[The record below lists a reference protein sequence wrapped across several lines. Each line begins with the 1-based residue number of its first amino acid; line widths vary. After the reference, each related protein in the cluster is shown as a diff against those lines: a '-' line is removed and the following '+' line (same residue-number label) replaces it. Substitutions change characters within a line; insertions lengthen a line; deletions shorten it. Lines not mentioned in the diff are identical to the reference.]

1 MGLFVRNEPVENSQH
16 ALAVLVDPIQIRPK
30 CTLKVLGFHPFVD
43 DNPRHVD
50 VLPESVQGMPAEEE
64 TVEESGFPLR
74 RQRIV
79 IVSWSHELSE
89 KTF

>member
-1 MGLFVRNEPVENSQH
+1 
-16 ALAVLVDPIQIRPK
+16 
-30 CTLKVLGFHPFVD
+30 
-43 DNPRHVD
+43 
-50 VLPESVQGMPAEEE
+50 MPAEEE